1 MIYQEKTNHDTE
13 KSKKYDAN
21 EGYTMANSCERQG
34 FSEHE
39 PYHDYTRLDG
49 ARCVDAALPI
59 HEVKEARFFPN
70 MHDAPD
76 DDAGDD
82 GVDAVDADA
91 DPGPVTTLPN
101 ITEDTNFNSVEN
113 LLSPIA
119 NNEDKVASDAGD
131 LNQNKKVS
139 SWQLLLFLRI
149 CDDEAASGER
159 I

>member
-1 MIYQEKTNHDTE
+1 MINQEKTNYDTE
-13 KSKKYDAN
+13 SSKKYDAN
-21 EGYTMANSCERQG
+21 EGHTTANSCECQG
-34 FSEHE
+34 FSEHG
-39 PYHDYTRLDG
+39 PYHDHTCLDG
-49 ARCVDAALPI
+49 SRCVDAALPI

-82 GVDAVDADA
+82 GVDADA
-91 DPGPVTTLPN
+91 DPDPVTTLPN
-101 ITEDTNFNSVEN
+101 ITEDAIFNSVEN

-119 NNEDKVASDAGD
+119 SNEDKVASDAGD

-139 SWQLLLFLRI
+139 SWQKMLLLLRV

>member
-13 KSKKYDAN
+13 SSKNYYAN
-21 EGYTMANSCERQG
+21 EGYTTANSCERQG
-34 FSEHE
+34 FSKHE
-39 PYHDYTRLDG
+39 PYHNYTRLDG

-76 DDAGDD
+76 DAGDD
-82 GVDAVDADA
+82 GVDA
-91 DPGPVTTLPN
+91 DPDPVTTLPN
-101 ITEDTNFNSVEN
+101 NTEDANFNF
-113 LLSPIA
+113 
-119 NNEDKVASDAGD
+119 ASDAGD

-149 CDDEAASGER
+149 CDNEAASGEQN
-159 I
+159 